1 MQKNTARDEK
11 YKSNAKDPPG
21 RKALCA
27 GVGKHPLLMLLMK
40 LLKSLIRKSAMQ
52 SASSAPGN
60 MLINA
65 YLIEARLQKCKQ
77 YMDC

>member
-1 MQKNTARDEK
+1 MKNRRAVAGATWDGAGKR
-11 YKSNAKDPPG
+11 PPG

-52 SASSAPGN
+52 SAVRQEIII
-60 MLINA
+60 MLKKV
-65 YLIEARLQKCKQ
+65 YSF
-77 YMDC
+77 